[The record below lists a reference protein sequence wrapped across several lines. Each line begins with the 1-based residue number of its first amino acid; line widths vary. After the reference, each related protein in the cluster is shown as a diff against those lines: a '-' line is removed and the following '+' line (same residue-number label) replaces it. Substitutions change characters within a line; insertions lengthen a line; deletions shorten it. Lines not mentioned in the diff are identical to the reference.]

1 MRPRTQGREVAFKV
15 LYQLDLRPD
24 LSEGEVE
31 EALKAESKSAEAL
44 KFARDLVRGA
54 RDHKAE
60 IDRQVEGI
68 AHNWRL
74 DRMAAVDRNII
85 RLGAFELGW
94 RPDVPTAVAI
104 NEAVVMAKKYSTKES
119 GSFVNGI
126 LDKVAQ
132 RHAAPRAKAVV
143 VVEEEEGAEDQAG
156 DASGED
162 EEA

>member
-1 MRPRTQGREVAFKV
+1 VRPRTQGREVAFKV

-31 EALKAESKSAEAL
+31 EALRAESKSAEAL
-44 KFARDLVRGA
+44 KFARELVKGA
-54 RDHKAE
+54 RDHRAE

-68 AHNWRL
+68 THNWRL

-126 LDKVAQ
+126 LDKLAQ
-132 RHAAPRAKAVV
+132 RHAAPRTKAPVAA
-143 VVEEEEGAEDQAG
+143 EEPGAEDEAD